1 MIVNEVNNN
10 LLYKV
15 INNTHKNVVFEGAQ
29 KWQKWQKMPFFD
41 PSGGGQKWPKNHEKI
56 MIFYVQDNDV

>member
-29 KWQKWQKMPFFD
+29 KWPKMAKKSLFLG
-41 PSGGGQKWPKNHEKI
+41 PSGGGQKWPKITKKS
-56 MIFYVQDNDV
+56 